1 MRPAPLT
8 QQTGCLAGCRG
19 NPAYPVLFSCD
30 NGIANS
36 LRVTVYGAA
45 LGNQAGGSVEI
56 GNSGP
61 RRTEVRCTGLG
72 GIRHE
77 TILGA
82 REDFP
87 ARELRLSAKPGKS
100 GWRYV
105 HHARLMRCGLR
116 SSTTHTR
123 RTRKFR
129 QSSKVC
135 ESSFLATTTGE
146 MDLGPSSLPDP
157 EQTQWPACTGNFI
170 MLLIN
175 PNCAAAAKAEIV
187 KIAMVLPESA
197 MTPPISGKR

>member
-1 MRPAPLT
+1 MRPALLT

-30 NGIANS
+30 NGIADS
-36 LRVTVYGAA
+36 HRVTVYGAA

-105 HHARLMRCGLR
+105 YHARLMRCGFR
-116 SSTTHTR
+116 SSTAHNR
-123 RTRKFR
+123 RRRKCR

-135 ESSFLATTTGE
+135 ESPAIRRVLYHYICWMANGRRR
-146 MDLGPSSLPDP
+146 SSQGSGLLPDP
-157 EQTQWPACTGNFI
+157 LRTFAKPIW
-170 MLLIN
+170 
-175 PNCAAAAKAEIV
+175 AA
-187 KIAMVLPESA
+187 PC
-197 MTPPISGKR
+197 